1 MAKPEDTRAGNQLL
15 SHFRTHRCAIEECP
29 IEVRQSQLMCAGHW
43 RLLPRPIQH
52 EIYAVFRKRRGS
64 PAHLAAIARAIAT
77 VRATLDGW
85 AKKHNATAAS
95 PGWLP
100 YRDD

>member
-1 MAKPEDTRAGNQLL
+1 MAKTEDTRAGTHARPA
-15 SHFRTHRCAIEECP
+15 SMHRCAIEECP
-29 IEVRQSQLMCAGHW
+29 IDIRQSQLMCAGHW
-43 RLLPRPIQH
+43 RMVPRPIQH

-64 PAHLAAIARAIAT
+64 PAHLSAIAKAITT
-77 VRATLDGW
+77 VRQTLDGW

>member
-1 MAKPEDTRAGNQLL
+1 MLTTTSNTTVRM
-15 SHFRTHRCAIEECP
+15 SRCAIEECP
-29 IEVRQSQLMCAGHW
+29 IAIARSQLMCAGHW
-43 RLLPRPIQH
+43 RLVPRPVQA
-52 EIYAVFRKRRGS
+52 EIYAVYRKRRGS
-64 PAHLAAIARAIAT
+64 PAHLAAIARAVKT

-85 AKKHNATAAS
+85 AENRVAARADR

>member
-1 MAKPEDTRAGNQLL
+1 MNGVTTVP
-15 SHFRTHRCAIEECP
+15 THRCVIEPCQ
-29 IEVRQSQLMCAGHW
+29 IEIRQSQLMCPGHW
-43 RLLPRPIQH
+43 RLVPRPIQQ

-64 PAHLAAIARAIAT
+64 PAHLAAIARAIGAA
-77 VRATLDGW
+77 RATLDGW
-85 AKKHNATAAS
+85 AKKHGAAAASES